1 MSAVPALLDDAA
13 ALPVAGPRRRGRW
26 LRKHPTLVLG
36 AALLV
41 AMALIALFAPLLASH
56 DPGDIDPLAR
66 LQGVSAEHRFGT
78 DALGRDVYSRAVWGA
93 RVSLIV
99 GVTVAALSTVIGAVL
114 GMVAGFVRPLAGI
127 VMRVM
132 DGLMAIPGILL
143 AIAAMAVTRA
153 SLVTVIVAITIPEVP
168 RVVRLVRSLAL
179 TLREQLYVEAAR
191 AVGTRLPAIL
201 WRHVLP
207 NMMAPLIV
215 QATFVA
221 ASAVLIEAALSFLG
235 VGVPGQTPSWGNMMA
250 EGRNFVAVAFHIILF
265 PGHPAGADGARD
277 QPARRRPAR
286 RARPAPRA
294 PAVRP
299 RTMDAEVP
307 LLEVD
312 ALRVDFATLAGTVRA
327 VDGVSWR
334 LASAGTLGLVGES
347 GCGKSVTALSILR
360 LLAVPPARIGGAV
373 RFRGDDLLKRSERE
387 MRRIRGDRI
396 SMIFQEPMTSLNPVL
411 TIGRQIAET
420 IVLHQKVGRR
430 EALERAVESLRLVQ
444 IAEPER
450 RVGEYPHQLS
460 GGMRQRVMIA
470 MALAC
475 NPELLIAD
483 EPTTALDV
491 TIQAQIL
498 ELLRGLQE
506 RLGMGDRPHHARPR
520 RRRRDLRSRRR
531 DVRRSQGRGSADG
544 RSLRPRRA
552 IRTRAALMA
561 SMPSLEHQRRAPGR
575 DPRPRAGAARPRP
588 RLRVRAALPAR
599 DGALPRRDAGA
610 RRARRRACRR
620 LLRRPRRV
628 PA

>member
-1 MSAVPALLDDAA
+1 VSAVPALLDDAA
-13 ALPVAGPRRRGRW
+13 ALPMAGPGRRGRW
-26 LRKHPTLVLG
+26 LRKHPTLILG

-99 GVTVAALSTVIGAVL
+99 GVTVAALSSAIGIVL
-114 GMVAGFVRPLAGI
+114 GLVAGFVRPLEGI

-265 PGHPAGADGARD
+265 PGILLALTVLAINLLGDGLR
-277 QPARRRPAR
+277 
-286 RARPAPRA
+286 
-294 PAVRP
+294 
-299 RTMDAEVP
+299 
-307 LLEVD
+307 D
-312 ALRVDFATLAGTVRA
+312 ALDP
-327 VDGVSWR
+327 R
-334 LASAGTLGLVGES
+334 LA
-347 GCGKSVTALSILR
+347 
-360 LLAVPPARIGGAV
+360 
-373 RFRGDDLLKRSERE
+373 
-387 MRRIRGDRI
+387 
-396 SMIFQEPMTSLNPVL
+396 
-411 TIGRQIAET
+411 RQ
-420 IVLHQKVGRR
+420 L
-430 EALERAVESLRLVQ
+430 
-444 IAEPER
+444 
-450 RVGEYPHQLS
+450 
-460 GGMRQRVMIA
+460 
-470 MALAC
+470 
-475 NPELLIAD
+475 
-483 EPTTALDV
+483 
-491 TIQAQIL
+491 
-498 ELLRGLQE
+498 
-506 RLGMGDRPHHARPR
+506 
-520 RRRRDLRSRRR
+520 
-531 DVRRSQGRGSADG
+531 
-544 RSLRPRRA
+544 
-552 IRTRAALMA
+552 
-561 SMPSLEHQRRAPGR
+561 
-575 DPRPRAGAARPRP
+575 
-588 RLRVRAALPAR
+588 
-599 DGALPRRDAGA
+599 
-610 RRARRRACRR
+610 
-620 LLRRPRRV
+620 
-628 PA
+628 